1 MFFFFISEVGIRDYK
16 VTVFQTCALPIS
28 LARLRDDSDLIDKGE
43 DLGFRFAGTAPD
55 LGAFELGL
63 EPEPEPMEDR
73 KRVVEGKSEVEGE
86 RYSLNVQM
94 SVWIPRTQVVH
105 DALIYR

>member
-28 LARLRDDSDLIDKGE
+28 LARLRDDSDLIDKGD

-73 KRVVEGKSEVEGE
+73 KSTRLNSSHLVISYAVFCLKKKKKTNNTE
-86 RYSLNVQM
+86 RQNY
-94 SVWIPRTQVVH
+94 
-105 DALIYR
+105 AKGAK